1 MVTTRIRQRSAC
13 TVIALTALGAA
24 LVSTAPAAFA
34 ADTIEVQSASADA
47 VAVDYSCAADAGVTT
62 IQVLVGDPNADHP
75 SAQGTP
81 VTPTCDGGRHQ
92 ATISL
97 SAAAGGGPL
106 SSGQTVQV
114 RAGLLDENQMVVKG
128 TARVLELE

>member
-13 TVIALTALGAA
+13 TALALTALGAA
-24 LVSTAPAAFA
+24 LLATAPAALA
-34 ADTIEVQSASADA
+34 ATVIEVPSASSTA
-47 VAVDYSCAADAGVTT
+47 VAVDYSCDPDAGVTA

-81 VTPTCDGGRHQ
+81 VTPTCDGGRHR
-92 ATISL
+92 ASIAL
-97 SAAAGGGPL
+97 SAAVGGGPL

-114 RAGLLDENQMVVKG
+114 RAGLLDENQMVIKG
-128 TARVLELE
+128 TARVLALE